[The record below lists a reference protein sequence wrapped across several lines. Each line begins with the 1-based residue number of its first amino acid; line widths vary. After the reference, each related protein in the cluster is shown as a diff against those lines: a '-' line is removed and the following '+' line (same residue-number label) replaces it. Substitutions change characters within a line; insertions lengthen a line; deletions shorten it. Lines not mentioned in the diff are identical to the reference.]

1 MKKCIFL
8 IKKRVNGAINNI
20 MSMED
25 KIDYAVLKIDESI
38 LKFADVRSKLK
49 SIGTDSPSTVS
60 DIEKVEEKIKELYKK
75 KKELNEKRASLI
87 AKEALLREQLDA
99 AKVMSGVF
107 GMDDNSFNSIVND
120 CDRYIKNLEAELDTI
135 NFINSIK

>member
-1 MKKCIFL
+1 MKKGIFL

-38 LKFADVRSKLK
+38 IKFADVRSKLK
-49 SIGTDSPSTVS
+49 SIGSDSPSTES

-75 KKELNEKRASLI
+75 KKELNDKKASLI
-87 AKEALLREQLDA
+87 AKEALLKAQLDA
-99 AKVMSGVF
+99 AKAMSGVF
-107 GMDDNSFNSIVND
+107 DMDDSNFTSIIND
-120 CDRYIKNLEAELDTI
+120 CDRHIKNLEAELDTI
-135 NFINSIK
+135 SFINSIK